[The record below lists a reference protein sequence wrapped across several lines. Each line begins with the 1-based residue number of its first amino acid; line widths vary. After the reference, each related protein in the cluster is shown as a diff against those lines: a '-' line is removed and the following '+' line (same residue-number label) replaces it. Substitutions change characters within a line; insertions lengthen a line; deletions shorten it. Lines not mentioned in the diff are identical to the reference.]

1 MDQNQLFIIF
11 SALAILIACLG
22 LFGLATHST
31 LQRIKEIGIRK
42 ALGASIPS
50 ILKLLSTE
58 IVILIALANLFAW
71 PLAWYLMD
79 QWLNTFAYHIDI
91 NILIF
96 VVAGILAICIAL
108 FTVSFQTLKAAR
120 TNPSNTLRSE

>member
-1 MDQNQLFIIF
+1 
-11 SALAILIACLG
+11 LAILIACLG

-42 ALGASIPS
+42 ALGASVPS